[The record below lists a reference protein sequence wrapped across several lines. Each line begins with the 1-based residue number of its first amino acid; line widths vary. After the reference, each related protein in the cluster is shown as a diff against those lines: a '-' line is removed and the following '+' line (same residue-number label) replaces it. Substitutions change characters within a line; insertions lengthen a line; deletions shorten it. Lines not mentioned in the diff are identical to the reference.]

1 MKRPRILIALLLVT
15 VLLVIAGC
23 SGQDEPIPSDSVAG
37 QDILA
42 AKPESASSQVQKD
55 ESEPLTSDSSI
66 SEETDASS
74 EETEKPAEE
83 EKVPDEPADTSEPP
97 REDSKP
103 EAPAA
108 EENEPEKPAEPE
120 KQPESPSQTETPSS
134 PERPSQTENPE
145 TSQPPAPAE
154 QPAEEEP
161 APAEPSVPA
170 EDEPNT
176 PTEKE
181 EGKQPAAYT
190 QADFDRIIAEV
201 TAYAESYKV
210 KGFTF
215 EWKED
220 MEFGWDVGYFGTPR
234 IRYEGIEGTIE
245 LLKLHVDRIYRTGT
259 DESYGAV
266 SDSVTYKVVQITVD
280 GDIAFAVIYGG

>member
-15 VLLVIAGC
+15 MLLVIAGC

-42 AKPESASSQVQKD
+42 AKPESAPSQDQTD

-83 EKVPDEPADTSEPP
+83 EKAPDESADTSEPP
-97 REDSKP
+97 KEDSKP

-108 EENEPEKPAEPE
+108 EEKEPEKPAEPE
-120 KQPESPSQTETPSS
+120 KQPETPNQTETPSS

-170 EDEPNT
+170 EDET
-176 PTEKE
+176 REPTEKE
-181 EGKQPAAYT
+181 EGKQPGAYT

-201 TAYAESYKV
+201 TAYAESYRA

-234 IRYEGIEGTIE
+234 VRYEGIEGTIE